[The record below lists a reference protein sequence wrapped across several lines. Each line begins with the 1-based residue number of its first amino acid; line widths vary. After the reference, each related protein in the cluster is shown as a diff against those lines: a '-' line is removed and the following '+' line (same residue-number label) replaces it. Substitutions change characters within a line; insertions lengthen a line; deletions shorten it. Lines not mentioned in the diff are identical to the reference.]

1 MATMMSTKMTKGGQ
15 TTVPREIRAGLGI
28 GPESRVYWT
37 FDGTRAILT
46 AEPILPNEVASEG
59 EFWDGIE
66 LALRDVRAGRL
77 QDARALSDDIRGRLG
92 LG

>member
-15 TTVPREIRAGLGI
+15 TTVPREIRVGLGI
-28 GPESRVYWT
+28 GPKSRVYWT

-46 AEPILPNEVASEG
+46 AEPILPNEVASES

-66 LALRDVRAGRL
+66 LAMRDVRADKL
-77 QDARALSDDIRGRLG
+77 QDARILSADIRGRLD